1 MKNGRPDLA
10 ERVRMKDEAFK
21 RKQIQS
27 HWKSNQNGNLKTS
40 AIFYSVEPL
49 SALFADNMNTV
60 IYTWLAKSFYFGSLF
75 SGRKFI
81 SLLFSSI
88 YLVYCKNVD
97 NKSINFDWKNLQ
109 NMLVFKLRVVHTWTL
124 LDLFCL
130 IRKYFTLQAIIR

>member
-109 NMLVFKLRVVHTWTL
+109 NMLVYKLQVVHTWTL
-124 LDLFCL
+124 LDLVCL
-130 IRKYFTLQAIIR
+130 IRKYLTLQAIIR